1 MARNVGSLDFVQA
14 SCCGRHSTA
23 QFSADGAE
31 WCVTRYT
38 DADGGELYKLL
49 VMRDGLLDRIETGLT
64 AEQANAVISQVT

>member
-1 MARNVGSLDFVQA
+1 MARNVSNLDFVQA

-38 DADGGELYKLL
+38 DADGAELYKLL
-49 VMRDGLLDRIETGLT
+49 VMRDGLLARLTTGMT
-64 AEQANAVISQVT
+64 AAQVDAAIAS